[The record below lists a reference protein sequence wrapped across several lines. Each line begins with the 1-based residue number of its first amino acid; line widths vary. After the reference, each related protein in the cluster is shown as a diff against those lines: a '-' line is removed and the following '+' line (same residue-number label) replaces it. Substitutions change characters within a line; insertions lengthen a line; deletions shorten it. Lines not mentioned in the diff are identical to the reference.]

1 MLRISQRA
9 RGAAVLLALALPL
22 AVLPARAETR
32 WYRVEVLAF
41 SQYEGTR
48 EKPLRPAPRIP
59 DNARTL
65 TDDVESPA
73 TLGQLELMLPSAQV
87 RDLAAEDDL
96 ARWIDALADR
106 THQLGTNGRL
116 AEIAEWQPPP
126 RRPPPNPAMP
136 IDPVVAAEIAEAERL
151 EREKKAKITQA
162 RLFPVTPAWSYRRL
176 PAFALQLRGA
186 AAKLAAK
193 DGYAPLLHRAWLQPA
208 KANERGEPVL
218 LQGDVR
224 DTRALVQLLGSDVP
238 QLTVSVWRPAPA
250 AAASAPNAA
259 PTVAGA
265 SAAGG
270 AAAAPGSSEAMPDNG
285 LVNTKRL
292 RASVRAA
299 SGKVFYLD
307 GPGIG
312 ALVRVDLVNR
322 DIADQVS
329 GL

>member
-1 MLRISQRA
+1 MSRLIMRTRGAPRAAQRA
-9 RGAAVLLALALPL
+9 RGGAVLLGLAVLL
-22 AVLPARAETR
+22 FVLPARAETR

-65 TDDVESPA
+65 TDDIEWPA
-73 TLGQLELMLPSAQV
+73 TLGQLALMLPVAQV

-126 RRPPPNPAMP
+126 RRPAPNPAMP
-136 IDPVVAAEIAEAERL
+136 IDPAVAAEIAEAERL
-151 EREKKAKITQA
+151 EREKKAKVTQA
-162 RLFPVTPAWSYRRL
+162 RLFPVAPAWSYRRL
-176 PAFALQLRGA
+176 PTFALQLRSA

-218 LQGDVR
+218 LQGDVP

-250 AAASAPNAA
+250 
-259 PTVAGA
+259 
-265 SAAGG
+265 G
-270 AAAAPGSSEAMPDNG
+270 AAATAAVADEAKPHNG
-285 LVNTKRL
+285 LVHTKRL
-292 RASVRAA
+292 RASVRAV
-299 SGKVFYLD
+299 SGEVFYLD